1 MLIAYILSLCFA
13 AAFAGSFVRGVFAQF
28 GYIPGLMP
36 AVYVTLGTALL
47 YAGAQLLYFAL
58 LRVYQPTRTPA
69 VYATETFSNLAAIL
83 LLPALLGIPIPGMTE
98 RLERVVPLVYC
109 AVFIAV
115 HLFFKMA
122 SFYAALTGAEDHQ
135 RTIFRWGLSGLASAA
150 VGALLFLGWRGAVDE
165 ARVAIAGTEIRVAA
179 GTQHAYARIVPE
191 GASYGGSLSASDS
204 PTLALRF
211 APVSATEEN
220 RPAVDRVYVTV
231 TLQGRDTKVY
241 QDSVALRRDGWSE
254 ISIPGEFIPREV
266 NEYSLYWTRVREPN
280 WQRIL
285 GIRPIV
291 YNLPEAPGDEPP
303 LPAQVYLSGPSVYA
317 SRPEAKAPNLLVVLV
332 DGLGADHVS
341 LFGYPREVTP
351 AIDRV
356 GYRAQLFPN
365 TISSG
370 ANIEVALSAILTGED
385 PAQLGASEPETALPD
400 LLRRAGYAT
409 VAFVETGADEIIG
422 SAAWADGFEI
432 FDTVDR
438 SAATEEEPITGA
450 IARARAWIVDHQL
463 IPFLCV
469 VRVRTLAE
477 FPPDGVES
485 PGDFRTNG
493 EELDVDRFD
502 NALVDVDR
510 RLGAL
515 FKFVRDYETRSNT
528 CIIVTAPYGHA
539 FSPGASR
546 TFQGVPSEKVPLI
559 IEIPDRR
566 QRKVPKEA
574 HLHDLGATLA
584 YLANVRLPSTADG
597 VNLVP

>member
-13 AAFAGSFVRGVFAQF
+13 AAFVGSFVRGVFAQF
-28 GYIPGLMP
+28 GYIPGLTS
-36 AVYVTLGTALL
+36 AVYVTLGAALV
-47 YAGAQLLYFAL
+47 YAGKQLLYFAL
-58 LRVYQPTRTPA
+58 LRIYQPTRTRV
-69 VYATETFSNLAAIL
+69 VYATETCSNLAAIL
-83 LLPALLGIPIPGMTE
+83 LLPALLNIPIPGMTG

-115 HLFFKMA
+115 HFFFKLA
-122 SFYAALTGAEDHQ
+122 SFYAALTGPEDHG
-135 RTIFRWGLSGLASAA
+135 RTIYRWGLSGFASALIG
-150 VGALLFLGWRGAVDE
+150 VMLFLGWRGAVDE
-165 ARVAIAGTEIRVAA
+165 ARVAVTGSEARVAA
-179 GTQHAYARIVPE
+179 GTQYGYARVIPE
-191 GASYGGSLSASDS
+191 GASYSGSISANDS
-204 PTLALRF
+204 PTIALRF
-211 APVSATEEN
+211 APVPAEEN

-231 TLQGRDTKVY
+231 SMQGRDTKVY
-241 QDSVALRRDGWSE
+241 QDSVALHASGWSE
-254 ISIPGEFIPREV
+254 ITIPGEYIPRDV
-266 NEYSLYWTRVREPN
+266 SEYSLYWTRVGEPN

-291 YNLPEAPGDEPP
+291 YNLPETPGDEPP
-303 LPAQVYLSGPSVYA
+303 LPAQVYMSGPSVYA
-317 SRPEAKAPNLLVVLV
+317 SRPAAKAPNLLVVLI
-332 DGLGADHVS
+332 DGLGTDHVS

-356 GYRAQLFPN
+356 GYRAQLYPN
-365 TISSG
+365 TIASG
-370 ANIEVALSAILTGED
+370 ANINVALSAILTGED
-385 PAQLGASEPETALPD
+385 PAQLGESAPGTALPE

-409 VAFVETGADEIIG
+409 VAFIETGENEVIG
-422 SAAWADGFEI
+422 GAAWADGFEI
-432 FDTVDR
+432 FDRVDR
-438 SAATEEEPITGA
+438 SAATEDEPVPGA
-450 IARARAWIVDHQL
+450 IARARAWIVDHQF

-469 VRVRTLAE
+469 VRVRTLAA
-477 FPPDGVES
+477 FPPDAVEA
-485 PGDFRTNG
+485 PGEFTTNG

-502 NALVDVDR
+502 NALLDVDR

-528 CIIVTAPYGHA
+528 CIVVTAPYGHV

-546 TFQGVPSEKVPLI
+546 KFQGVPSEKVPLI